1 MTAPAFKITITRIPN
16 GSTEPRTTED
26 IYPVDDFDPTIQAAY
41 RRAIARWHHIHNV
54 IANRGDTLVS
64 GTFSRI

>member
-1 MTAPAFKITITRIPN
+1 MATPAFKITITRIPN

-26 IYPVDDFDPTIQAAY
+26 IYTVGDIDPTIQDAY
-41 RRAIARWHHIHNV
+41 RRAIARWHHIHYV
-54 IANRGDTLVS
+54 IANRGDTIVS

>member
-1 MTAPAFKITITRIPN
+1 MPAFKIVITRIPN

-26 IYPVDDFDPTIQAAY
+26 IYPVDGTDRTIREAY
-41 RRAIARWHHIHNV
+41 NRALARWHHVHNV